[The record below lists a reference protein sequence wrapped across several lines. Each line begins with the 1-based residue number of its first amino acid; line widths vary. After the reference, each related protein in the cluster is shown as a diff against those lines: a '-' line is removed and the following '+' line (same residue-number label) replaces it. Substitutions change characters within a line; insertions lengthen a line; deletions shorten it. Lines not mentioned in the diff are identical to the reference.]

1 MDENV
6 SKSTDRGE
14 KYENK
19 LVPCAAGGT
28 PVGSNASVSKV
39 RVVWCD
45 SRLRDVWSP
54 KLNVG
59 EGAAHDFV
67 RSGTGERTAGSFA
80 DTAQDGPGEAAAE
93 PASHATLARSLRL
106 AMFAA
111 PLAALLAAFVGSLS
125 AVSIAQFWPHMALS
139 SSNVAV
145 SDSVQAA
152 KNELAELSA
161 LKMTDSEGALRNLN
175 NPFARLSKRLDRTER
190 VEADLNA
197 KLAHIAEV
205 VDRLEKARDSVKA
218 SDAAP
223 P

>member
-6 SKSTDRGE
+6 S
-14 KYENK
+14 
-19 LVPCAAGGT
+19 
-28 PVGSNASVSKV
+28 
-39 RVVWCD
+39 
-45 SRLRDVWSP
+45 
-54 KLNVG
+54 
-59 EGAAHDFV
+59 
-67 RSGTGERTAGSFA
+67 
-80 DTAQDGPGEAAAE
+80 
-93 PASHATLARSLRL
+93 
-106 AMFAA
+106 
-111 PLAALLAAFVGSLS
+111 
-125 AVSIAQFWPHMALS
+125 
-139 SSNVAV
+139 
-145 SDSVQAA
+145 
-152 KNELAELSA
+152 ELSA